1 MTTVEKTPTVLLV
14 SGSPRAGGVSE
25 TLLDLV
31 AQGVREEGASVSRFL
46 LSDGEVS
53 PCLSCDGCFATGECV
68 ISDRMDTFLEF
79 ADAASA
85 LAVVTP
91 VYFAGVP
98 AQLKAVYDRL
108 QSRWARRYLLGEP
121 RPPAR
126 PASLFIV
133 GTGRDP
139 YGYEPAAVTS
149 KSALAMLGFRPLE
162 VHDFVG
168 FAQDGTERDRTE
180 DDESAREL
188 GRALVR
194 ATREEGR

>member
-1 MTTVEKTPTVLLV
+1 MTALEKTPTVLLV
-14 SGSPRAGGVSE
+14 SGSPRRGGVSE
-25 TLLDLV
+25 TLLGLI
-31 AQGVREEGASVSRFL
+31 AQGVEDEGANVSRFL
-46 LSDGEVS
+46 ISEGEVS

-68 ISDRMDTFLEF
+68 VSDRMDTFLEL

-85 LAVVTP
+85 IAIVTP
-91 VYFAGVP
+91 IYFAGVP

-126 PASLFIV
+126 PAALFVV

-139 YGYEPAAVTS
+139 YGYEPAVVTS

-168 FAQDGTERDRTE
+168 FAQDGTERDRTADE
-180 DDESAREL
+180 ESAREL

-194 ATREEGR
+194 AIREAGR

>member
-1 MTTVEKTPTVLLV
+1 MNTVEQTPTVLLV
-14 SGSPRAGGVSE
+14 SGSPRRGGVSE
-25 TLLDLV
+25 TLLDVV
-31 AQGVREEGASVSRFL
+31 ARGVEDEGAAVSRFL
-46 LSDGEVS
+46 ISEGEVS

-68 ISDRMDTFLEF
+68 ISDRMDTFLQL

-85 LAVVTP
+85 IGIVTP

-126 PASLFIV
+126 PASLFVV

-139 YGYEPAAVTS
+139 YGYEPAVVTS

-168 FAQDGTERDRTE
+168 FAQEGSDRDRATDE
-180 DDESAREL
+180 ESAREY
-188 GRALVR
+188 GRELVR
-194 ATREEGR
+194 AIREGGR